1 MPEGSCRLDGN
12 DTAGHRRTASAIRPA
27 AGAVRPA
34 VDVVAGRLRAGRVPE
49 AGSTP
54 VASGRSGGVV
64 VLRRPEPGD
73 RRRKDRE
80 STPPSTGWFI
90 EPEIDGLD
98 ADRAVECLGRL
109 PDDVREVIVARIWGG
124 LSFEQIATV
133 AGCSASTAYRR
144 FESGIVT
151 LREIL
156 GVPCPNRPN

>member
-1 MPEGSCRLDGN
+1 MAMTPQAIGELL
-12 DTAGHRRTASAIRPA
+12 RRYGPPLVLFARQWTSSPDDCVQDAFLKLVQLRSPPADPA
-27 AGAVRPA
+27 AWLYCVVRNRA
-34 VDVVAGRLRAGRVPE
+34 IDVAR
-49 AGSTP
+49 
-54 VASGRSGGVV
+54 
-64 VLRRPEPGD
+64 GD